1 MHLDQF
7 SSLQMAQTERYQKE
21 VVGESAFN
29 TCDAYALAAA
39 IDDDLVTESE
49 EVKIPPLPS
58 LLTS

>member
-1 MHLDQF
+1 
-7 SSLQMAQTERYQKE
+7 MAQTERYQKE